1 MALIIMFH
9 TRNLAAVS
17 LNDILFLKAFD
28 HCLIRNRFRLNLLFF
43 DFLKDSKFYKNIA
56 CASDI
61 LAQRQ
66 QISQLFKNQAKKR
79 IFDNSKVE
87 ALVTKHCGCHGNK
100 AILNLCFYIPS
111 CIFRDSFGESFKFL
125 AWTNLMFHSF
135 NMCSFSQIV
144 EGEFFKS
151 LKNLFSRIKKNRLL
165 RFFQK

>member
-28 HCLIRNRFRLNLLFF
+28 HRLIRNRFRLNLLFF

-66 QISQLFKNQAKKR
+66 QISQLLAGNENFVKVTLV
-79 IFDNSKVE
+79 VE
-87 ALVTKHCGCHGNK
+87 AP
-100 AILNLCFYIPS
+100 YIQKS
-111 CIFRDSFGESFKFL
+111 KWRKFL
-125 AWTNLMFHSF
+125 E
-135 NMCSFSQIV
+135 QII
-144 EGEFFKS
+144 EQISIGE
-151 LKNLFSRIKKNRLL
+151 
-165 RFFQK
+165 